1 MAIGTVKWFNNAK
14 GFGFV
19 RPETGGDDLF
29 VHFSYINMDGY
40 RSLRAGQQV
49 SYELQA
55 ADGGFHAVNIQ
66 ILGQAPVKDRAAH
79 DLPLASARPALH
91 AAH

>member
-49 SYELQA
+49 SYDLQA
-55 ADGGFHAVNIQ
+55 ADGGFHAVNIR
-66 ILGQAPVKDRAAH
+66 ILSHTAVKDRPVH
-79 DLPLASARPALH
+79 DLSRASARPSLH
-91 AAH
+91 PSY